1 MNIMD
6 FAQVGAITIICYLLC
21 EGVKATS
28 LDNKWLPVIA
38 GFAGAILGVVGM
50 LTMVDYPA
58 TDTLTAISVGIVSG
72 LAATG
77 VNQIFKQFVPK
88 DESEGY

>member
-28 LDNKWLPVIA
+28 LDNKWLPV
-38 GFAGAILGVVGM
+38 
-50 LTMVDYPA
+50 
-58 TDTLTAISVGIVSG
+58 
-72 LAATG
+72 
-77 VNQIFKQFVPK
+77 
-88 DESEGY
+88 

>member
-38 GFAGAILGVVGM
+38 GAGAILGVVGM
-50 LTMVDYPA
+50 LTMA
-58 TDTLTAISVGIVSG
+58 
-72 LAATG
+72 
-77 VNQIFKQFVPK
+77 
-88 DESEGY
+88 